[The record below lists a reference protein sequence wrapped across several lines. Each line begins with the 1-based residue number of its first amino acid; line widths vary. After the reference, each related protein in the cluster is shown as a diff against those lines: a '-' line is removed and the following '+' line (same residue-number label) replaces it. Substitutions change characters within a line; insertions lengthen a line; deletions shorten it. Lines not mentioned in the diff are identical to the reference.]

1 MLARPSL
8 SASIGRPGC
17 HEGAPMPPR
26 AGSDANGRQLGS
38 ERALPRSARLSLS
51 CLDTPRTPA
60 HHRRYQHDL
69 PRRGTAHGR
78 RRQDRHGAL
87 HSSGVLGRS
96 LNAARTQHFV
106 LDSPSGPNE
115 AVTNGEA
122 FLAGIS
128 SCGVTLIEKYAADNG
143 IRLDSMEATIEG
155 VRSNAEPNRFQ
166 AINVKFEIRG
176 VDQAQADHL
185 VATWQDR

>member
-1 MLARPSL
+1 MAEIRTRYATSSKTTDVP
-8 SASIGRPGC
+8 GRTL
-17 HEGAPMPPR
+17 
-26 AGSDANGRQLGS
+26 N
-38 ERALPRSARLSLS
+38 SAR
-51 CLDTPRTPA
+51 TN
-60 HHRRYQHDL
+60 HW
-69 PRRGTAHGR
+69 
-78 RRQDRHGAL
+78 
-87 HSSGVLGRS
+87 VI
-96 LNAARTQHFV
+96 
-106 LDSPSGPNE
+106 DSPSGPNE